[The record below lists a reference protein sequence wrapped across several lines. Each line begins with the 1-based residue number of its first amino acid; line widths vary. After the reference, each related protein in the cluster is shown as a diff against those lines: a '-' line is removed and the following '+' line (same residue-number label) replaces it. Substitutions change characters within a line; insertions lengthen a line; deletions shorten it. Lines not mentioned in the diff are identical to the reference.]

1 MMYMYINSATGV
13 DLISSVYYKI
23 QTTSLLPHSNTV
35 GLSIEG
41 GKASTR

>member
-1 MMYMYINSATGV
+1 MMYLNSGTGV
-13 DLISSVYYKI
+13 DIIFSVYYKI

-35 GLSIEG
+35 GLNIEG